1 MYNIFIM
8 YIYILYLCVCVAF
21 PVLVK
26 DTVRVTEIK
35 RTGRG
40 GRLQALKSAL
50 VGNGR

>member
-1 MYNIFIM
+1 M
-8 YIYILYLCVCVAF
+8 YIYIISVCVAF

-26 DTVRVTEIK
+26 DKVRVTEMK